1 MSGYAFGKGVYFAD
15 MFAKSFNYCRINQYH
30 HYNHDK
36 KKKAPDNVGFLLL
49 SEVALGKM
57 NKIREAAYMEKA
69 PEGTDSTKGMFL
81 LFFWPWLAHFKLIVN
96 LPTQERD
103 NEDLTSV
110 KPWCLIMALPYRSVN
125 FPSFW

>member
-30 HYNHDK
+30 HYDHDK

-69 PEGTDSTKGMFL
+69 PAGTDSTKGVFL
-81 LFFWPWLAHFKLIVN
+81 LSFFGLGWHIF
-96 LPTQERD
+96 
-103 NEDLTSV
+103 LT
-110 KPWCLIMALPYRSVN
+110 CLSIYQLRRGTTRT
-125 FPSFW
+125 